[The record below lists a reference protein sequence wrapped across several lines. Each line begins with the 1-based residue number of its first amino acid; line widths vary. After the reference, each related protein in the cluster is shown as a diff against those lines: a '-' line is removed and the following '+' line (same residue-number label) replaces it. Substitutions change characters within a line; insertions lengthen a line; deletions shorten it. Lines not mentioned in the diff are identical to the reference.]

1 MTVTRT
7 NSRDGVMASARDLTL
22 ALGGTWHKRGCYGIC
37 LCPVHEDRS
46 PSLSVKDGEH
56 GLIVHCF
63 AGCDW
68 YDIKRE
74 LHRRG
79 LIQHSP
85 HRARDHRPDQFTTKA
100 TRNPERIPIWGRSA
114 LPFRIWHCAEE
125 APGTLAEIYLRSRG
139 LTLPVPPT
147 LRFQW
152 LKHAPS
158 NGVHPCMIALV
169 QHGVTGTPVG
179 IHRTFLRRDGSGK
192 ASVDPVKMALGPIS
206 GGAVQLAAAADRV
219 LIGEGIETALSA
231 MQVTGTP
238 AWAALGTAGLRAL
251 DLPEH
256 IRCVTV
262 LADADPPG
270 IAAANDAAW
279 RWAGQKRD
287 VRIARPPIGKDFNDA
302 LLAEQSS

>member
-1 MTVTRT
+1 MS
-7 NSRDGVMASARDLTL
+7 NARDLTRE
-22 ALGGTWHKRGCYGIC
+22 LGGTWHGSYGSC
-37 LCPVHEDRS
+37 QCPVHEDRS

-68 YDIKRE
+68 YDIKCE

-79 LIQHSP
+79 LIDRSP
-85 HRARDHRPDQFTTKA
+85 RRARGHRPDRSTTKA
-100 TRNPERIPIWGRSA
+100 TRTPERIPKWGRGTPA
-114 LPFRIWHCAEE
+114 HRIWHCAEE
-125 APGTLAEIYLRSRG
+125 APGTLAEVYLRARG

-158 NGVHPCMIALV
+158 STLHPCMIALV

-179 IHRTFLRRDGSGK
+179 IHRTYLRRDGLGK
-192 ASVDPVKMALGPIS
+192 ADVDPVKMALGPIAA
-206 GGAVQLAAAADRV
+206 GAVQLAPAADQV

-231 MQVTGTP
+231 MQATGIP

-256 IRCVTV
+256 IRHVTV
-262 LADADPPG
+262 LADSDPPG

-279 RWAGQKRD
+279 RWAGQRRD
-287 VRIARPPIGKDFNDA
+287 VRIAHPPTGKDFNDA